1 VITFSRLALLV
12 VIALGNSAYAAG
24 KPVPATTASGKPTT
38 ITAAPANEADKMFWL
53 RYGATGDAQIVNKAI
68 DFAVQPLYAQET
80 ESGPLTQAQMDSD
93 DIETP
98 VEIAIAA
105 GKKSEIIR
113 MTRWSLRAWIAKDER
128 VAQVARQR
136 LATATGNAK
145 VVLQYVITTP
155 PRTVTYEAE
164 SCLESREQGAFCS
177 IEEANQ
183 AAKQDSAEAGRKA
196 KENFEAQ
203 KRAEANKK

>member
-1 VITFSRLALLV
+1 
-12 VIALGNSAYAAG
+12 
-24 KPVPATTASGKPTT
+24 
-38 ITAAPANEADKMFWL
+38 MFWL